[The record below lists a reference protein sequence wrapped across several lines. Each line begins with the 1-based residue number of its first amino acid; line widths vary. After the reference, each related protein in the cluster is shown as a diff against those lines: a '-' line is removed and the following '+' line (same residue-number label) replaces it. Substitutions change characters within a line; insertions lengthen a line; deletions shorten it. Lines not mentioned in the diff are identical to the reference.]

1 MCKEAGRIWASAKR
15 LFYPLGVEKALKQE
29 LPRTDLRLGIYVF
42 LAAALVSAILTT
54 AVASWSIYMAAFEY
68 KVLAEV
74 SDIGKTEIWWG
85 DLAPVALFQFLFM
98 VPFSLVFS
106 LVYEGIIYKIM
117 RLTGGKGGF
126 TKQYYLSSLVA
137 FSLAMSLALGFL
149 LPVPCFWLLAV
160 LGILL
165 LTLYFTFYV
174 NVKAYQLVHGVSYL
188 HALVI
193 VLLLVIPK
201 LLAIMFVA
209 NKIAILFGL
218 SEFSL
223 VGV

>member
-1 MCKEAGRIWASAKR
+1 MRREAGNIWAAAKN
-15 LFYPLGVEKALKQE
+15 LFYPMGVEKALKQE
-29 LPRTDLRLGIYVF
+29 KPRADLRLGIYVF
-42 LAAALVSAILTT
+42 LAAALVSAVLTT
-54 AVASWSIYMAAFEY
+54 AVAAWSIYMAAFEY

-74 SDIGKTEIWWG
+74 SDIDNVEVHWE
-85 DLAPVALFQFLFM
+85 DLAPVAMFQISFM

-106 LVYEGIIYKIM
+106 LVYEGIVYKIM
-117 RLTGGKGGF
+117 RLTGGKGEF

-137 FSLAMSLALGFL
+137 FSLAMSLVLGFL
-149 LPVPCFWLLAV
+149 LPIPCFWLLAV

-174 NVKAYQLVHGVSYL
+174 NAKVYQLVHGISYS

-193 VLLLVIPK
+193 VLLLAIPK
-201 LLAIMFVA
+201 LLAIMFAA
-209 NKIAILFGL
+209 NEAAVFFGL